1 MLLILM
7 YHRAGDA
14 ALGAGNSP
22 AVLEQH
28 FEHLCEQTVVTIPG
42 EKLASGRLNVCLTFD
57 DAYADFYFHV
67 FPLLQ
72 KYSLRAV
79 LAVPTKFI
87 LDETSLSLEKR
98 LAMRESEAMCGEM
111 YRTHAPFCTWAELR
125 EMQASGLVY
134 IASHSH
140 GHLNMKDAETDVEFE
155 ARHSQVLIEK
165 NLSRRPDTFI
175 YPYGSVNHRARQAV
189 RRHYEFDL
197 RVGAALNSD
206 WQPNHQPLCR
216 VGADNTPDLAPLLRW
231 DSLTELGLKMFANRL
246 RAAIGKWRT
255 D

>member
-22 AVLEQH
+22 AILERH
-28 FEHLCEQTVVTIPG
+28 FQRLCEKTVVIVPG
-42 EKLASGRLNVCLTFD
+42 EKPVPRRLNVCLTFD

-72 KYSLRAV
+72 KYSLCVV

-87 LDETSLSLEKR
+87 LDETCLSREKR
-98 LAMRESEAMCGEM
+98 LNVGQSEAMCGEM
-111 YRTHAPFCTWAELR
+111 FQTHAPFCTWAELR
-125 EMQASGLVY
+125 EMQASGLVH

-140 GHLNMKDAETDVEFE
+140 SHLNMQEVGADVEFE
-155 ARHSQVLIEK
+155 AKHSQRLIEE

-175 YPYGSVNHRARQAV
+175 YPYGSVNTRARQAV
-189 RRHYEFDL
+189 RQYYDFDL
-197 RVGAALNSD
+197 RVGAALNRD

-216 VGADNTPDLAPLLRW
+216 IGVDNTPDLVPLLCW
-231 DSLTELGLKMFANRL
+231 GSLAGLGLKMLANHV
-246 RAAIGKWRT
+246 RAAFGKWRM